1 MIPAERGLLLLCSH
15 LGQAQARPLTTAQ
28 LRLLRQRVLAAGT
41 APDDALQGEVCTGD
55 IMALG
60 YDADEA
66 SRMVALLSRAA
77 VLDGYLL
84 AAQRCGI
91 FPVTRLTSDYP
102 KALREKRGG
111 DAPAVLFCAGNRALL
126 QSACVA
132 VVGSRKLTDAG
143 ASFAAMAGML
153 AAKEGLTLVTGGA
166 EGADMTALE
175 ACLSRGGR
183 AVVFVPDD
191 LRSRLSLAGERC
203 LVCSEQGYD
212 LPFSAQRALS
222 RNACIHMLA
231 SKTLVAQTGHGAGG
245 TWSGS
250 VENLK
255 HGWSEL
261 YVNQD
266 DSPGA
271 AALLELGATAVQTL
285 TTLAGLLPN
294 QQSLF

>member
-1 MIPAERGLLLLCSH
+1 MIPAERGLLLLCSQ
-15 LGQAQARPLTTAQ
+15 LGQEQVRPLTTAQ
-28 LRLLRQRVLAAGT
+28 LRLLRRRVLEAGV
-41 APDDALQGEVCTGD
+41 ATGD
-55 IMALG
+55 PLRDVCVRDFMALG
-60 YDADEA
+60 YNAEEA
-66 SRMVALLSRAA
+66 NHIMALLSREPILDSYLQAA
-77 VLDGYLL
+77 
-84 AAQRCGI
+84 RRRGI

-111 DAPAVLFCAGNRALL
+111 DAPPVLFCAGNRTLL
-126 QSACVA
+126 QGNCVA
-132 VVGSRKLTDAG
+132 VVGSRKLTAAG
-143 ASFAAMAGML
+143 ASFAAAAGRL

-166 EGADMTALE
+166 EGADVTALE
-175 ACLSRGGR
+175 TCLAQGGN

-191 LRSRLSLAGERC
+191 LRLRLSLAGEQC

-231 SKTLVAQTGHGAGG
+231 SKTLVAQTGHGTGG

-250 VENLK
+250 IENLK

-271 AALLELGATAVQTL
+271 AALLEQGATAVRAL
-285 TTLAGLLPN
+285 KTLAGLLPN